1 MLKEVNQF
9 CLKKII
15 KGRITSAMSR
25 TKDKQENSK
34 EDGTSKTTS
43 AIQGTDVLMA

>member
-1 MLKEVNQF
+1 
-9 CLKKII
+9 
-15 KGRITSAMSR
+15 MSR

-43 AIQGTDVLMA
+43 AIQGNDVLMAQSPSIQKLNIVIP